1 MDQARADSIF
11 SAVPEKAPLDDSF
24 YNLNPQERL
33 LKLGKERKGAIF
45 LDIGCCFANDIRKA
59 VINDYPVENAIA
71 SDLEA
76 DFWRLGHQL
85 FKSTAETFSVR
96 FVPGDALDANFLK
109 QVPPFYTPE
118 TPRPDLH
125 SPR

>member
-11 SAVPEKAPLDDSF
+11 SAMPEKAPLDDSF
-24 YNLNPQERL
+24 YNLNPQERVCQ
-33 LKLGKERKGAIF
+33 GPPAPEARQGAQSI
-45 LDIGCCFANDIRKA
+45 LVANDIRKA